1 MKKVTTFIWKLIV
14 KIAHGILSVIYG
26 IIHKELTDEAFEAW
40 LQFIKFGMVGVFN
53 TVLNYVLT
61 MCFYSLFSRHLQ
73 DTLSMQIAQTLGFI
87 ITVFTSF
94 LLNNNLVFKKKE
106 GQYRN
111 PWLTLLKTYIAYS
124 VTGLFLNNVL
134 IYVEMSVFGVP
145 AAVAPIMNIV
155 VDVPVNFFLN
165 KLWAYRTKP
174 ASGEKTV

>member
-1 MKKVTTFIWKLIV
+1 MKKVTRFIWKLIV
-14 KIAHGILSVIYG
+14 KIAHGILSALYG
-26 IIHKELTDEAFEAW
+26 IAHKELTDETFEAW

-61 MCFYSLFSRHLQ
+61 MSFYSLLSRRLQ
-73 DTLSMQIAQTLGFI
+73 DTLSMQIAQTTGFI

-94 LLNNNLVFKKKE
+94 LLNNNLVFKKQD

-134 IYVEMSVFGVP
+134 IYVEMSVLGLP
-145 AAVAPIMNIV
+145 AAVAPILNIV

-165 KLWAYRTKP
+165 KLWAYKTKP
-174 ASGEKTV
+174 VSGER